1 MRERTQ
7 FCLPSASHQLNSR
20 LANTVGKPGPGQ
32 YLAKDLTVTL
42 EQNDAGDWLLRI
54 NRGMPM
60 PATDVEVS
68 LWLRLQAALRADVK

>member
-1 MRERTQ
+1 MTTPFLVPDEK
-7 FCLPSASHQLNSR
+7 HKLNSH

-32 YLAKDLTVTL
+32 YLAKDLAVTL

-68 LWLRLQAALRADVK
+68 LWMQLQAALQAGAK